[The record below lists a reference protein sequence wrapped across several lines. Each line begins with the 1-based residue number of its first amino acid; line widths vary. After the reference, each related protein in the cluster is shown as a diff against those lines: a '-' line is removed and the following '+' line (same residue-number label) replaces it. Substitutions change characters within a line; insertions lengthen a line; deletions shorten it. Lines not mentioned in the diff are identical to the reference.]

1 MRSASSVC
9 VEVGAGHVACG
20 VFSPGTS
27 GGLVLEDFAV
37 ERHGADPREEGEWFG
52 RTAEALAVV
61 ANRVGRSDPVA
72 LVIPGHLA
80 LTQFI
85 RTPSVAPA
93 QRAKIIPF
101 EAAQAIPYPLGE
113 VGWHHRVLADDGQEL
128 ELRFTAVKL
137 AVMERLCAAAGAAG
151 LVVQQA
157 VTSGDALQAAFRRN
171 YAGVSEPV
179 LVADLGAH
187 STALLLVERERCQ
200 MRTLALAG
208 NALTQAL
215 ADEFGL
221 EVAAAE
227 SIKVRALGVAPAGRP
242 AARPAAQRLT
252 DRHLAQLQGEI
263 RRFTASCQR
272 QAGAPAPTA
281 LYVTGGGSLL
291 AGLPEALAEQLA
303 VRVERFDPLR
313 RVEVS
318 AGAATSGAADSAPL
332 LANLV
337 GLAGWPERDQAE
349 GVALLPPA
357 RRQQLVFRRRQPWWI
372 AAAVLLVLALIPP
385 AWQGRRLARE
395 TEAKAVALEARLRP
409 WRATVLRN
417 ADNLAKLQQVQAQI
431 AALQGVAEAKSRWVG
446 LLADLQDQLGEVEDV
461 WLDRLQLVRLP
472 PPGPGLRAGSPP
484 EAPGLEL
491 VLSGRLL
498 DADNPGSKVSAES
511 EERVRQLLA
520 GFTRSPFIAA
530 VKDERFDN
538 SQPGLLRFDCTLVIK
553 SAAAVASR

>member
-1 MRSASSVC
+1 M
-9 VEVGAGHVACG
+9 
-20 VFSPGTS
+20 
-27 GGLVLEDFAV
+27 
-37 ERHGADPREEGEWFG
+37 
-52 RTAEALAVV
+52 
-61 ANRVGRSDPVA
+61 
-72 LVIPGHLA
+72 
-80 LTQFI
+80 
-85 RTPSVAPA
+85 
-93 QRAKIIPF
+93 
-101 EAAQAIPYPLGE
+101 
-113 VGWHHRVLADDGQEL
+113 
-128 ELRFTAVKL
+128 
-137 AVMERLCAAAGAAG
+137 
-151 LVVQQA
+151 
-157 VTSGDALQAAFRRN
+157 
-171 YAGVSEPV
+171 
-179 LVADLGAH
+179 
-187 STALLLVERERCQ
+187 
-200 MRTLALAG
+200 
-208 NALTQAL
+208 
-215 ADEFGL
+215 
-221 EVAAAE
+221 
-227 SIKVRALGVAPAGRP
+227 
-242 AARPAAQRLT
+242 
-252 DRHLAQLQGEI
+252 
-263 RRFTASCQR
+263 
-272 QAGAPAPTA
+272 
-281 LYVTGGGSLL
+281 L

-472 PPGPGLRAGSPP
+472 PPGPGLRAGSVP